1 MATNVD
7 ESGSIATP
15 PQRGFMA
22 DQPFFT
28 RYAIVLVLF
37 IIFAFA
43 QFALRGLSNPVTAP
57 PIVHLHGALMVSW
70 LGLLVAQNMLVH
82 KGELGLHRKLGWL
95 AAALVAAIAVV
106 GCMVGINSIARHAV
120 PPFFTDAYFL
130 ALTCIGAPL
139 FAATVAWG
147 VTLRRNTQWHRRA
160 MLGSTFLLL
169 EPAFGRLLPMPF
181 MIGRGEWVVLLVQLG
196 FVWLLA
202 RHDRKVLGAIH
213 PATKVIAL
221 GLILGH
227 VVIELAARLP
237 FVAVLATQV
246 AAG

>member
-1 MATNVD
+1 MATQV
-7 ESGSIATP
+7 EGAATA
-15 PQRGFMA
+15 PQRGYLA
-22 DQPFFT
+22 DQQFFT
-28 RYAIVLVLF
+28 RYAIALVLF
-37 IIFAFA
+37 IVFGFV

-57 PIVHLHGALMVSW
+57 PLVHLHGGLMVSW
-70 LGLLVAQNMLVH
+70 LGLLIVQNMLVH
-82 KGELGLHRKLGWL
+82 KGELDLHRKLGWL
-95 AAALVAAIAVV
+95 AAAVVAAIAVV
-106 GCMVGINSIARHAV
+106 GCMVGINSIARHSV

-147 VTLRRNTQWHRRA
+147 VTLRRKTQWHRRA

-169 EPAFGRLLPMPF
+169 EPALGRLLPMPF
-181 MIGRGEWVVLLVQLG
+181 MVGWGEWVALLFQLG
-196 FVWLLA
+196 FVWILA

-221 GLILGH
+221 VLILGH

-237 FVAVLATQV
+237 FTAALATQV
-246 AAG
+246 AAA

>member
-1 MATNVD
+1 MATQA
-7 ESGSIATP
+7 EGASATETLK
-15 PQRGFMA
+15 RGFMA

-37 IIFAFA
+37 IVVSFA
-43 QFALRGLSNPVTAP
+43 QFAMRGLSNPVGAP
-57 PIVHLHGALMVSW
+57 PLVHLHGALMVAW
-70 LGLLVAQNMLVH
+70 LGLLVVQNLLVD

-95 AAALVAAIAVV
+95 AAALVAAIAVI
-106 GCMVGINSIARHAV
+106 GCLVGINSIARHTV

-160 MLGSTFLLL
+160 MLGSTFLLM
-169 EPAFGRLLPMPF
+169 EPALGRVLPMPF
-181 MIGRGEWVVLLVQLG
+181 MVGWGEWVALLGQLG
-196 FVWLLA
+196 FLWVLA
-202 RHDRKVLGAIH
+202 RHDRKVLSSIH

-221 GLILGH
+221 ILILSH
-227 VVIELAARLP
+227 VLIELAARLP
-237 FVAVLATQV
+237 FVATLASQV
-246 AAG
+246 AGA